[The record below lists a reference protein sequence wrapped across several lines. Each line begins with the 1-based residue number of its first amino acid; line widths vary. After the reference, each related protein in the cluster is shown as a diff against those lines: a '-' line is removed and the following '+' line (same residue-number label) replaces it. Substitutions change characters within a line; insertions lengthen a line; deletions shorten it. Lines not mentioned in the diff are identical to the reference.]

1 VSNIN
6 YAIFDKTGCIPKS
19 DANSNHN
26 VANSVD
32 DHVSTNN
39 DQAAAALFEQNQAKE
54 GSLLK
59 KRAHAIS
66 KLSALNNEFNDE
78 F

>member
-1 VSNIN
+1 MSNIN

-32 DHVSTNN
+32 DQVSTNN
-39 DQAAAALFEQNQAKE
+39 DQAAAALFE
-54 GSLLK
+54 
-59 KRAHAIS
+59 
-66 KLSALNNEFNDE
+66 
-78 F
+78 